1 MDRICCFYANEEH
14 LASIL
19 LPYIDE
25 KIKENYSIVAMFEKN
40 IGKSFEKIGKIFQT
54 NKETLIKIDSIFMD
68 KPKNDKTDIAI
79 IFGTDKYIEKKLK
92 FTKEINTVI
101 ICYGILEDIGKIK
114 KIIETNN
121 KVLLTSGLVQI
132 SEYFKQ
138 EKRETYSKV

>member
-68 KPKNDKTDIAI
+68 KPKNDKS
-79 IFGTDKYIEKKLK
+79 LRK
-92 FTKEINTVI
+92 FTN
-101 ICYGILEDIGKIK
+101 IK
-114 KIIETNN
+114 KRCISTIHLKKAITNT
-121 KVLLTSGLVQI
+121 KI
-132 SEYFKQ
+132 
-138 EKRETYSKV
+138 